1 MTTDFDPDREK
12 LLHFL
17 QVGGGGGQYRRRHH
31 QLNNQPSRAGTTRRG
46 KKKKKKKSFFCC
58 VREWWWW
65 CLKRLL
71 GTRTTTTQKVLLF
84 APMVWFAVSVLS
96 LARFKTSSEGERS
109 DGVAK
114 TSFTTGGA
122 SERGESHRYRPQ
134 NHNPHKMRRSKEDDG
149 RVVKSSFAHEKA
161 PIPILTFESDEKMRA
176 ERERE
181 EATSAQNRHPCLNNG
196 VYKVETDE
204 CVCHGGWKGEN
215 CDRAICEQ
223 VNCVHGRCVKPDV
236 CECFPGFSTFD
247 CSKDFIR
254 DESGMLLDHLQVR
267 LHTTSIGLSKKDPA
281 EAIELVQ
288 RWGSSGSGSS
298 SSSSSRS
305 KSENEVDG
313 PWLAREDALGNRVLK
328 TDQNPHN
335 KLFLSCAVVGNSF
348 HLEKVDGL
356 AEVVDEHEAVI
367 RLDAAPTTGRFA
379 SMVGTKTTV
388 RVLSDAFL
396 EEALKNPSKYAKLFT
411 SANGASNSGSW
422 ETKGLLWEPNSVS
435 KLRQARRAF
444 PELDVQ
450 FASPEI
456 LYPAKTIFNEVYDRL
471 NAETK
476 EHIEKDLFGSGGNK
490 GEDESNGGGRGGGGG
505 GGVGYSFFSS
515 SKSSPA
521 ATNKSELK
529 PTLSNAFFA
538 VFLSLQMCVNVNV
551 YGIDPPHEFLHDDD
565 HDETDSYFDTLSGGS
580 GPGVSPASKT
590 YESLLLRLFHDRRLT
605 TSCDGF
611 THMQKCVSFTP
622 RGRKGVIAHQ
632 VIHW

>member
-1 MTTDFDPDREK
+1 
-12 LLHFL
+12 
-17 QVGGGGGQYRRRHH
+17 V
-31 QLNNQPSRAGTTRRG
+31 RG
-46 KKKKKKKSFFCC
+46 SKA
-58 VREWWWW
+58 
-65 CLKRLL
+65 
-71 GTRTTTTQKVLLF
+71 QKVVLF
-84 APMVWFAVSVLS
+84 GPIVWFAVMLIA
-96 LARFKTSSEGERS
+96 LARFKSTRSTNNGDATMSATAITTTNTNMGRDGFGER
-109 DGVAK
+109 GAK
-114 TSFTTGGA
+114 TRSDNHRR
-122 SERGESHRYRPQ
+122 RG
-134 NHNPHKMRRSKEDDG
+134 RRGKDDDDADDG
-149 RVVKSSFAHEKA
+149 EPYVNDKA
-161 PIPILTFESDEKMRA
+161 PITFESDEKIRL

-181 EATSAQNRHPCLNNG
+181 ESNSRHPCLNNG
-196 VYKVETDE
+196 VYRVETDE

-267 LHTTSIGLSKKDPA
+267 LHTTSIGLSKKDPP

-288 RWGSSGSGSS
+288 RWGSSSGSGSGSGSS
-298 SSSSSRS
+298 SNSRS
-305 KSENEVDG
+305 KNENEVDG

-396 EEALKNPSKYAKLFT
+396 EEALKNPSKYTKLFT
-411 SANGASNSGSW
+411 SANGASNGGNW
-422 ETKGLLWEPNSVS
+422 ETKGILWEPNSVS

-476 EHIEKDLFGSGGNK
+476 EHIEKALFGDDDDDKS
-490 GEDESNGGGRGGGGG
+490 EDESGGGRRGGGG
-505 GGVGYSFFSS
+505 GYSFFSS
-515 SKSSPA
+515 SKSSPET
-521 ATNKSELK
+521 TNKSELK
-529 PTLSNAFFA
+529 PFLSNAFFA

-565 HDETDSYFDTLSGGS
+565 HDEKESYFDSLSGGN
-580 GPGVSPASKT
+580 GPGVSAASKI
-590 YESLLLRLFHDRRLT
+590 YESLLLRLLHDRRLA

-611 THMQKCVSFTP
+611 AHAQKCVSFTP